1 MKKCY
6 LLVTTLLFAI
16 GSSAQ
21 DRGEDYFA
29 VGELDKA
36 RAIFGSRISGDPA
49 ETNYYLGE
57 IARAQGDSISA
68 RSYYEKG
75 LAADPE
81 NAFCQV
87 GLAVTELKKNPAEGD
102 RMLTALAKAK
112 KNRKDPELLTAI
124 ARAYY
129 DNDMTARGDARLEA
143 AEAAGDKSA
152 APDILRGERLE
163 PTDPGA
169 AAGKYEQALMKDP
182 DNVPAYIRIARIYM
196 HSNPAAVIERLR
208 ELEARDSGNPLV
220 LQYLARACFTAGQY
234 ADAIALYERLYD
246 PAAPDI
252 DVVTYYAASLFFT
265 DRYDRASQLTQ
276 QGLALDPDNFV
287 LTRLCMYSE
296 LSRKDYKAGL
306 EIADKFFRMPVGENE
321 YIARDYLTY
330 GELLTSNDRIDEAV
344 VQFDKALAV
353 PETPANAIRQI
364 ADNLNKKHPEAAA
377 KYFRKYIDALGEN
390 AQASDYYTLGQSYY
404 KAAALLSRDTVSTDA
419 PVRLAQCLDSADEA
433 FAVVSERI
441 PESHLGPLFRA
452 RVNSLRDPEATAGLA
467 KPYYEKVAE
476 IVLGK
481 ENPAKE
487 RRELVESYR
496 YLSYYYYVKYD
507 AEKQTADRDAALGYC
522 AKILELDPDNDVAH
536 QLQDALKE

>member
-129 DNDMTARGDARLEA
+129 DNDMTARGDAILEA

-169 AAGKYEQALMKDP
+169 AAG
-182 DNVPAYIRIARIYM
+182 
-196 HSNPAAVIERLR
+196 
-208 ELEARDSGNPLV
+208 LE
-220 LQYLARACFTAGQY
+220 
-234 ADAIALYERLYD
+234 
-246 PAAPDI
+246 
-252 DVVTYYAASLFFT
+252 
-265 DRYDRASQLTQ
+265 
-276 QGLALDPDNFV
+276 
-287 LTRLCMYSE
+287 CM
-296 LSRKDYKAGL
+296 
-306 EIADKFFRMPVGENE
+306 
-321 YIARDYLTY
+321 
-330 GELLTSNDRIDEAV
+330 
-344 VQFDKALAV
+344 
-353 PETPANAIRQI
+353 
-364 ADNLNKKHPEAAA
+364 
-377 KYFRKYIDALGEN
+377 
-390 AQASDYYTLGQSYY
+390 
-404 KAAALLSRDTVSTDA
+404 
-419 PVRLAQCLDSADEA
+419 
-433 FAVVSERI
+433 
-441 PESHLGPLFRA
+441 
-452 RVNSLRDPEATAGLA
+452 
-467 KPYYEKVAE
+467 
-476 IVLGK
+476 
-481 ENPAKE
+481 
-487 RRELVESYR
+487 
-496 YLSYYYYVKYD
+496 
-507 AEKQTADRDAALGYC
+507 
-522 AKILELDPDNDVAH
+522 
-536 QLQDALKE
+536 

>member
-1 MKKCY
+1 MKTCY
-6 LLVTTLLFAI
+6 LLVTALLFAI
-16 GSSAQ
+16 GASAQ

-36 RAIFGSRISGDPA
+36 RAIFGSRTSGDLT

-57 IARAQGDSISA
+57 IARAQGDSDSA
-68 RSYYEKG
+68 RAYYEKG

-81 NAFCQV
+81 NAFCQA
-87 GLAVTELKKNPAEGD
+87 GLACLELKKNPAEGD
-102 RMLTALAKAK
+102 RLLAALAKVK

-129 DNDMTARGDARLEA
+129 DNGMTAEGDAMLEA

-152 APDILRGERLE
+152 APNILRGDRLAAA
-163 PTDPGA
+163 DPGA
-169 AAGKYEQALMKDP
+169 AAGQYEQALMKDP
-182 DNVPAYIRIARIYM
+182 DNVPAYIRIARVYM
-196 HSNPAAVIERLR
+196 HSSPATVIERLR
-208 ELEARDSGNPLV
+208 ELEAKDGDNPLV
-220 LQYLARACFTAGQY
+220 RQYLARACFSAGQY
-234 ADAIALYERLYD
+234 TDAIALYEQLYD

-265 DRYDRASQLTQ
+265 DQYDRASQLTQ

-306 EIADKFFRMPVGENE
+306 EIADRFFRLPAGENE
-321 YIARDYLTY
+321 YITRDYLTY
-330 GELLTSNDRIDEAV
+330 GELLTRNDRIDEAIA
-344 VQFDKALAV
+344 QFDKALAV
-353 PETPANAIRQI
+353 PETPATAIRQI
-364 ADNLNKKHPEAAA
+364 ADNLNKKYPEAAA

-390 AQASDYYTLGQSYY
+390 SQATDYYTMGQSYY
-404 KAAALLSRDTVSTDA
+404 KAAALLARDTVSMDA
-419 PVRLAQCLDSADEA
+419 PTRLTQCLDGADEA
-433 FAVVSERI
+433 FTVVSERI
-441 PESHLGPLFRA
+441 PESHLGPLFQA

-467 KPYYEKVAE
+467 KPYYEKVVE

-481 ENPAKE
+481 ENPTKN
-487 RRELVESYR
+487 RSELVEAYR

-507 AEKQTADRDAALGYC
+507 AGKQAADRDQTLAYC
-522 AKILELDPDNDVAH
+522 AKILELDPNNDVAH
-536 QLQDALKE
+536 QLQEALKE